1 MLMKTLTCTIKDKM
15 GLHARPAGM
24 LVKKAKEFKSE
35 IIIEKDGKSVNATKL
50 MAVMG
55 MNIKCGETVNITISG
70 ADEEAAAIAL
80 DIFIKENL

>member
-1 MLMKTLTCTIKDKM
+1 MKTLSYTIKDKL

-35 IIIEKDGKSVNATKL
+35 IIIQKDGKSVNATKL

-55 MNIKCGETVNITISG
+55 MNVKCGDTVTVTVSG
-70 ADEEAAAIAL
+70 EDEETAAAGVEKFFA
-80 DIFIKENL
+80 ENL